1 MNRMTMNRILST
13 TLTFGLAISA
23 AMAQSAKP
31 QSTPLSSTPT
41 KPATAAS
48 GQSTSGI
55 PSNWNKV
62 PIPALRQFK
71 PQEPRRVEFPNGLV
85 IFLQEDHE
93 LPVIN
98 GFIRVRGGSRD
109 EPAAKVGMTSIYG
122 EVWRIGG
129 TTSKT
134 GDQLDD
140 FLESR
145 AARVETS
152 GALDSTV
159 LSWSSLK
166 EDFGQVFPVIIDLL
180 EHPEFRQDKINLAK
194 KQLGDVISRRNDDLD
209 EITGRESAKL
219 GYGSDNPYAR
229 TAEYQTVDAITR
241 EDLINWHQRT
251 VVPNNMM
258 VGIAGDFDSAAMEKM
273 LRDALGGLPKG
284 TPMPKTNIAF
294 REPKPGIYFVEKDDV
309 NQTEISMIDLGIDR
323 RNPDYYA
330 LVAMNEI
337 FGGGFSS
344 RLFANIRTKEGLAYS
359 VGGGVGS
366 AFDHPGLIHIS
377 MGTQSANT
385 GRAIDALNKE
395 IARMIKGGVTETEL
409 KKGKDSILNSFIFEF
424 DSKEK
429 VLAERMRYE
438 FYGYPADF
446 LEQFRAGIE
455 KVTPADVDRVAK
467 KYLHPE
473 KLAILVVGNSK
484 DFDKDLKTFGNVT
497 PVDIAIP
504 QKKPGS

>member
-1 MNRMTMNRILST
+1 M
-13 TLTFGLAISA
+13 
-23 AMAQSAKP
+23 
-31 QSTPLSSTPT
+31 
-41 KPATAAS
+41 
-48 GQSTSGI
+48 
-55 PSNWNKV
+55 
-62 PIPALRQFK
+62 
-71 PQEPRRVEFPNGLV
+71 EFPNGLV
-85 IFLQEDHE
+85 VFFQEDHE
-93 LPVIN
+93 LPVID
-98 GFIRVRGGSRD
+98 GIIRIRGGSRD
-109 EPAAKVGMTSIYG
+109 EPAAKVGMISIYG

-129 TTSKT
+129 TASKT

-152 GALDSTV
+152 GTLDSTV

-166 EDFGQVFPVIIDLL
+166 EDFGQVFPVIIDVL

-194 KQLGDVISRRNDDLD
+194 KQLGDVISRRNDDVD
-209 EITGRESAKL
+209 EISGRESAKL

-241 EDLINWHQRT
+241 EDLIDWHQRT

-273 LRDALGGLPKG
+273 LRDTLGRLPKG

-309 NQTEISMIDLGIDR
+309 NQSEISMIDLGIDR

-366 AFDHPGLIHIS
+366 AFDHPGLVHIS
-377 MGTQSANT
+377 MGTQSSNT
-385 GRAIDALNKE
+385 AKAIEALNKE
-395 IARMIKGGVTETEL
+395 IARMIQGGVTETEL

-455 KVTPADVDRVAK
+455 KVTPADVDRVAR

-473 KLAILVVGNSK
+473 KLAVLVVGNSK